1 MKSYCIWCNT
11 GWKLL
16 YLMWCQFCLFFWKW
30 DRWAGIGILKWA
42 EKTIE
47 ILWAVGWKCDGII
60 HVGSHVMVHGGR
72 HVIVHGGSN
81 TSSSQVIIHVATIRD
96 VYFRHRKRVRVGLWG
111 PGDILRRF
119 QNVMD
124 QAIHD
129 EILRNVTR
137 CDLWRSIHDV
147 IWDRHRYCFMT
158 VFQWSVTKFYRH
170 GSIDFL

>member
-81 TSSSQVIIHVATIRD
+81 TSSSQVIIHVAIIRD
-96 VYFRHRKRVRVGLWG
+96 VYFRHRKWVWVGLWG
-111 PGDILRRF
+111 QGHSMTVSKRHGS
-119 QNVMD
+119 N
-124 QAIHD
+124 
-129 EILRNVTR
+129 N
-137 CDLWRSIHDV
+137 LWRKFKE
-147 IWDRHRYCFMT
+147 RHE
-158 VFQWSVTKFYRH
+158 VWSVTLNTWCYLK
-170 GSIDFL
+170 SS

>member
-96 VYFRHRKRVRVGLWG
+96 VYFRHRKRIWVGLWG

-119 QNVMD
+119 QNIMD

-129 EILRNVTR
+129 KISRNVTR

-147 IWDRHRYCFMT
+147 IWDHHKYCFMT
-158 VFQWSVTKFYRH
+158 VF
-170 GSIDFL
+170 